1 VLVGFAGARV
11 VKETRKLA
19 AILVADIVG
28 YSRLTGTDEEGTLAR
43 LRALRGDLIDP
54 TIAAHNGRLVKRT
67 GDGAI
72 VEFRSV
78 VEAVRCAMEVREGF
92 AERNAGLPDDQRME
106 ARVGIHLGDVVEE
119 ADGDLMGDGVNIAA
133 RLEGVCEP
141 GAVCLSEDAYRQ
153 VRDKIKEPFIDL
165 GEQNLKNIARPIR
178 AYALTAPS
186 EGRPTGLSTTVVPRS
201 PNRAER
207 RAALHPIL
215 DNIVIPSILQRS
227 RSRRERRAAV
237 AAAVAAILRNIA
249 APERADAGTAPPV
262 ERPIVGSLGVIPTG
276 RERRRRRFRP
286 VLIAAAVIAIL
297 VARPWRGHEPS
308 APPPWLAAPPPA
320 ADKLASA
327 PRLSIVVLPF
337 ANLSG
342 DAEQDA
348 FAEGL
353 AEDLTTDLSHLPGS
367 FVIGRGA
374 ASAYKGKIV
383 DEKKLGR
390 ELGVRYALEGSVRR
404 VGEKVTV
411 NAHLISTETGADVW
425 AERFEGERNRL
436 GDPQVE
442 FASRIAEG
450 LQKAGLPGR

>member
-1 VLVGFAGARV
+1 M

-78 VEAVRCAMEVREGF
+78 VEAVRCAMEVRAGL
-92 AERNAGLPDDQRME
+92 AEHNAGLPDDQRIE

-133 RLEGVCEP
+133 RLQGVCDP
-141 GAVCLSEDAYRQ
+141 DAVCLSEDAYRQ

-178 AYALTAPS
+178 AYTLAAPT
-186 EGRPTGLSTTVVPRS
+186 EGRPTDPSTTVVPRS
-201 PNRAER
+201 PDRAEG

-227 RSRRERRAAV
+227 RNRRERRAAV

-249 APERADAGTAPPV
+249 APRGTAGMAPV
-262 ERPIVGSLGVIPTG
+262 ERPIVGSSGVIPTG

-297 VARPWRGHEPS
+297 VAQPWRGHE
-308 APPPWLAAPPPA
+308 LAPPPA
-320 ADKLASA
+320 AHKLASA

-342 DAEQDA
+342 DADENV
-348 FAEGL
+348 FADGL
-353 AEDLTTDLSHLPGS
+353 ADDLTTDLSHLPGS

-374 ASAYKGKIV
+374 ASAYKGKTV
-383 DEKKLGR
+383 DEKQLGR

-404 VGEKVTV
+404 VDEKVTV
-411 NAHLISTETGADVW
+411 NAQLISTETGADVW

-436 GDPQVE
+436 GDLQVE